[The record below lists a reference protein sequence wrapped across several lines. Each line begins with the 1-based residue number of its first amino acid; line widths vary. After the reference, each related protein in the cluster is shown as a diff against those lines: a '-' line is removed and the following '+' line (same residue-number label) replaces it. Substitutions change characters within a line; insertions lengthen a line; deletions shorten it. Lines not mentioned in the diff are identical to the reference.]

1 MDYYFD
7 GMVNCLDHC
16 RGPPF
21 QGFFNQQ
28 SEFLAQLQRIVA
40 QRYKIAYENVESWYF

>member
-7 GMVNCLDHC
+7 GMVNYLDHC
-16 RGPPF
+16 PSVCFSGY
-21 QGFFNQQ
+21 FNRQ

-40 QRYKIAYENVESWYF
+40 QWHKIVYEDLKG